1 MKRIKDVKKFTT
13 EIQKAIDSGEINS
26 ENVWRYI
33 ADNTNIV
40 EQAANKNAKG
50 IKLSIFFAGIKWAL
64 ECIRVEDEDLVLAD
78 DDDDDE

>member
-50 IKLSIFFAGIKWAL
+50 IKLSIFFCWNKMGS
-64 ECIRVEDEDLVLAD
+64 
-78 DDDDDE
+78 